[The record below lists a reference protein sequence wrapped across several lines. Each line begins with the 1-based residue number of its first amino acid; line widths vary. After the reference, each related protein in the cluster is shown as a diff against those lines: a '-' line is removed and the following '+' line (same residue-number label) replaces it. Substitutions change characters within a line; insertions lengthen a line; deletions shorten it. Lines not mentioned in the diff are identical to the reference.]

1 MKEKITPVKPAERIA
16 LLDILRGLAIFGI
29 LMVNMQM
36 FYQPATSVIAGYT
49 GSETIA
55 GKIST
60 GLIKFLFEGKFYIL
74 FSLLFGYGFWMFINK
89 KTDDGSSI
97 LPVFRRRVAIL
108 LLFGIMHVVLLWAG
122 DILVWYAVFGF
133 VLILFRKKSDRSLIK
148 WAFWLAI
155 VPVVMT
161 MFSLL
166 MVRLG
171 MADPHAAEAIKA
183 SMHEREAWMAEF
195 IARASAVYS
204 EGTFG
209 EIIRIRLQEYMNLL
223 PGVLFFYPVVLGV
236 FLIGVWAARSG
247 IIRNPSG
254 HIGFFRKLLWR
265 GLITGAIF
273 SAIYTWSYFRTGVMT
288 VPDIWMLVYTTSHI
302 VAGFSLSVAYVSIIV
317 LLYVNGRLGLPA
329 RLLAPVGRMALT
341 NYLLQSIICTTLFFS
356 YGFGL
361 FGKISA
367 FQGVLLTLA
376 IFGLQIPFSYFWLKY
391 FSFGPFEWL
400 WRSLTYMKIQPFL
413 RRQAV

>member
-1 MKEKITPVKPAERIA
+1 MEENITPVKPAERIA

-36 FYQPATSVIAGYT
+36 FYQPATSVIAGYA

-55 GKIST
+55 DKIST
-60 GLIKFLFEGKFYIL
+60 GVIKFLFEGKFYIL

-89 KTDDGSSI
+89 KTDDGNSI

-108 LLFGIMHVVLLWAG
+108 LLLGIMHVVLLWAG

-148 WAFWLAI
+148 WAFWLAM

-161 MFSLL
+161 ALSVL

-171 MADPHAAEAIKA
+171 MADPQAAAGIEA
-183 SMHEREAWMAEF
+183 SMQEREAWMADF
-195 IARASAVYS
+195 LARASAVYS
-204 EGTFG
+204 EGTLR
-209 EIIRIRLQEYMNLL
+209 EIVTIRLQEYMNLL

-236 FLIGVWAARSG
+236 FLVGVWAARSG
-247 IIRNPSG
+247 IIKNPAEHVS
-254 HIGFFRKLLWR
+254 FFRKVLWR
-265 GLITGAIF
+265 GLITGVIF
-273 SAIYTWSYFRTGVMT
+273 SALYTWSFFRTGAMT
-288 VPDIWMLVYTTSHI
+288 VPGIWMFISMTSHI

-317 LLYVNGRLGLPA
+317 LLYIKGRLGLPA

-341 NYLLQSIICTTLFFS
+341 NYLLQSIICTTLFLS

-367 FQGVLLTLA
+367 FQGLLLTIV
-376 IFGLQIPFSYFWLKY
+376 IFGLQIPFSRIWLKH
-391 FSFGPFEWL
+391 FHFGPFEWL
-400 WRSLTYMKIQPFL
+400 WRSLTYMKVQPFI
-413 RRQAV
+413 RR

>member
-1 MKEKITPVKPAERIA
+1 MKEEITPVKPLERIA

-36 FYQPATSVIAGYT
+36 FYQPATSVIAGYA

-55 GKIST
+55 DKIST
-60 GLIKFLFEGKFYIL
+60 VLIKFLFEGKFYIL

-108 LLFGIMHVVLLWAG
+108 LMFGILHVVFLWAG

-161 MFSLL
+161 ALSVL

-171 MADPHAAEAIKA
+171 MSDPQAAAGIEA
-183 SMHEREAWMAEF
+183 SMQEREAWMAEF
-195 IARASAVYS
+195 LARASAVYS

-236 FLIGVWAARSG
+236 FLVGVWAARSG
-247 IIRNPSG
+247 IIRDPAG
-254 HIGFFRKLLWR
+254 HVQLFRRILWW
-265 GLITGAIF
+265 GLITGVVF
-273 SAIYTWSYFRTGVMT
+273 SALYTWSFFNTGAMT
-288 VPDIWMLVYTTSHI
+288 VPDIWMLVLTTSHI
-302 VAGFSLSVAYVSIIV
+302 IAGFSLSVAYVSGIV
-317 LLYVNGRLGLPA
+317 LLYINGRFGLPA

-361 FGKISA
+361 FGKISV
-367 FQGVLLTLA
+367 FQGVLLTLV
-376 IFGLQIPFSYFWLKY
+376 IFGLQIPFSLLWLKHFY
-391 FSFGPFEWL
+391 FGPFEWL
-400 WRSLTYMKIQPFL
+400 WRSLTYMKLQPFI
-413 RRQAV
+413 RK

>member
-1 MKEKITPVKPAERIA
+1 MKEKITPVKPGERIA

-36 FYQPATSVIAGYT
+36 FYQPATSVITGYA

-74 FSLLFGYGFWMFINK
+74 FSLLFGYGFWLFINK
-89 KTDDGSSI
+89 KTADGSGI

-133 VLILFRKKSDRSLIK
+133 VLILFRNKSDRSLIK
-148 WAFWLAI
+148 WAFWLAM

-161 MFSLL
+161 TLSVL

-171 MADPHAAEAIKA
+171 MADPQAAAGIEA
-183 SMHEREAWMAEF
+183 SMQEREAWMADF
-195 IARASAVYS
+195 LARASAVYS

-209 EIIRIRLQEYMNLL
+209 EIVRIRLQEYMNLL

-236 FLIGVWAARSG
+236 FLVGVWAARSG
-247 IIRNPSG
+247 IIRNPDE
-254 HIGFFRKLLWR
+254 HVHFFRRVFWR
-265 GLITGAIF
+265 GLITGVIF
-273 SAIYTWSYFRTGVMT
+273 SALYTWSFFRTGAMT
-288 VPDIWMLVYTTSHI
+288 VPDIWMLVLTTSHI
-302 VAGFSLSVAYVSIIV
+302 VAGFSLSVAYVSGIV
-317 LLYVNGRLGLPA
+317 LLHINGRFDLPA

-341 NYLLQSIICTTLFFS
+341 NYLLQSIICTTLFLS

-367 FQGVLLTLA
+367 FQGLLLTIV
-376 IFGLQIPFSYFWLKY
+376 IFGLQIPFSHIWLKY
-391 FSFGPFEWL
+391 FNFGPFEWL